1 MRSCFCSSLSKCAF
15 SRKDDVRCVV
25 VCLLMIFTFLILHSP
40 FDTGDRCF
48 IGGKSLDPLSPF
60 ETVNSASQRRI

>member
-1 MRSCFCSSLSKCAF
+1 MRSCFCSSPSTCSFL
-15 SRKDDVRCVV
+15 RRNDVRCVV

-48 IGGKSLDPLSPF
+48 IGGKSLDLLSPF
-60 ETVNSASQRRI
+60 ETVDGGSQRRT